1 MTKEKFISKKTA
13 LFWDAK
19 HPESLSDASV
29 VEKILNY
36 GDFDDVL
43 ELFSVYNKEKVAHIF
58 FEQTNDK
65 RNNYRPEIRNY
76 FNLYFKNKI
85 RIK

>member
-1 MTKEKFISKKTA
+1 MTKEKFISQKTA
-13 LFWDAK
+13 LFWDTK
-19 HPESLSDASV
+19 NPENLSDASV

-58 FEQTNDK
+58 YEQAKGK
-65 RNNYRPEIRNY
+65 RSNYRPEIRNY
-76 FNLYFKNKI
+76 YDLYFQKI
-85 RIK
+85 GAK